1 MTSTPNGLR
10 PRGPGLTIS
19 DMKLS
24 PLPVRRPG
32 LEVLVDT
39 AEELA
44 APEPAA
50 QPATLDEVLD
60 WLSRLE
66 S

>member
-1 MTSTPNGLR
+1 
-10 PRGPGLTIS
+10 
-19 DMKLS
+19 MKLS

-32 LEVLVDT
+32 LEVLVAPTDALTT
-39 AEELA
+39 AEPSA
-44 APEPAA
+44 QPA

-60 WLSRLE
+60 WLTALE